1 MEKLYGI
8 LNSIAPNNDY
18 LTDDKLI
25 DSGHLAS
32 LSLLT
37 LVSELE
43 DEFGIEITPVDL
55 VPENFNSAKA
65 MWAMIERL
73 RG

>member
-1 MEKLYGI
+1 MEKLYEI

-18 LTDDKLI
+18 KNDDKLI
-25 DSGHLAS
+25 DSGHLDS

-55 VPENFNSAKA
+55 VPENFNSAAA

-73 RG
+73 QA